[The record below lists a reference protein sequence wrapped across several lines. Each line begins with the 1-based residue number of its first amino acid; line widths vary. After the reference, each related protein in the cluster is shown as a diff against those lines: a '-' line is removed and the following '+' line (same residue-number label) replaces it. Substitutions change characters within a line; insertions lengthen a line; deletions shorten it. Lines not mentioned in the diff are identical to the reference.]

1 MSEYLGD
8 IGDFL
13 AGSVSVKALEQKQP
27 KNATGKSSGA
37 DLDFEDFL
45 TLMVA
50 QFKNQSIDNQ
60 ADTTEMLNQMVQM
73 SLIQSITDIREL
85 ITESTATTTAASMI
99 GQKVTIGQIVGGEP
113 VEKEITVVGTGMV
126 NGEQVLFGDDD
137 KSYNMTDVI
146 AIGKIPSDRSQ
157 FIPTKPNGT
166 DENGNSTTQTE
177 EAAGSGNSTSDKI

>member
-13 AGSVSVKALEQKQP
+13 AGSVSVNALEQKKP
-27 KNATGKSSGA
+27 KNATGKSSGSN
-37 DLDFEDFL
+37 LDFEDFL
-45 TLMVA
+45 NLMVA

-73 SLIQSITDIREL
+73 SLIQSITDIRGL

-126 NGEQVLFGDDD
+126 KGEQVLFGDDD
-137 KSYNMTDVI
+137 KSYKMTDVI
-146 AIGKIPSDRSQ
+146 AIGKIPTDRSQ

-166 DENGNSTTQTE
+166 DEDGNMTTE
-177 EAAGSGNSTSDKI
+177 GAAGSGNSKSDGR

>member
-13 AGSVSVKALEQKQP
+13 AGSVSVKALEQKKP
-27 KNATGKSSGA
+27 KNATSTTSGS
-37 DLDFEDFL
+37 DLDFEAFL
-45 TLMVA
+45 KLMVA
-50 QFKNQSIDNQ
+50 QFQNQSIDNQ

-99 GQKVTIGQIVGGEP
+99 GQKVTIGQIVGGESI
-113 VEKEITVVGTGMV
+113 EKEITVVGTGMV
-126 NGEQVLFGDDD
+126 EGEQVLFGDDD
-137 KSYNMTDVI
+137 KSYKMSDVI

-157 FIPTKPNGT
+157 FIPNKTNKT
-166 DENGNSTTQTE
+166 DENGNMSTDE
-177 EAAGSGNSTSDKI
+177 